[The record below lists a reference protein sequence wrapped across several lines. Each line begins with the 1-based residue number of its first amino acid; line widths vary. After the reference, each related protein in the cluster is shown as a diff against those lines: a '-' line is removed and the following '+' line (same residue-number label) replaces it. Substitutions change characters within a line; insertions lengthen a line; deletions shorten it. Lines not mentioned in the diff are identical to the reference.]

1 MRRDWSI
8 SHKYEEQVEMAL
20 DVLEDDDDSFEDETN
35 DEEDDALAELPEQQH
50 GRTHIEDEKVSIES
64 PYRSRKSILQLF
76 CKCRLIQSQRRWLQ
90 KA

>member
-20 DVLEDDDDSFEDETN
+20 DVLNDDDDSFEDETN

-50 GRTHIEDEKVSIES
+50 VRTHFEDEKAPTES
-64 PYRSRKSILQLF
+64 PYRSRKSIIQLF
-76 CKCRLIQSQRRWLQ
+76 YKCSIFSIV
-90 KA
+90 